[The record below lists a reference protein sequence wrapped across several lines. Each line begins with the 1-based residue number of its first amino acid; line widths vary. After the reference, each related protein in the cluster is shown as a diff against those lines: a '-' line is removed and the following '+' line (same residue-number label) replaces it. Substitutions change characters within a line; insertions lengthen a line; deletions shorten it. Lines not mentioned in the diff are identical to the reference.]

1 MLMLRKVRK
10 DDSELLYYW
19 ANDRDVRDMSVNQK
33 PIFWQDHV
41 SWLKKKLA
49 DNNLKMF
56 ILLDGVQEVGQIRL
70 EYKEGQWIIG
80 YSISAEFR
88 GKGYGKRIVE
98 LGLQEIDKGVII
110 AFVKPSNKASL
121 KIFSDLGF
129 DNLGLTE
136 NQGVRLVKFTLGK

>member
-1 MLMLRKVRK
+1 MLMLRKVGK
-10 DDSELLYYW
+10 EDSELLYYW

-41 SWLKKKLA
+41 SWLEKKLA

-70 EYKEGQWIIG
+70 EYEEGQWIIG

-98 LGLQEIDKGVII
+98 LGIHEIDKGVIVAI
-110 AFVKPSNKASL
+110 VKPSNKASL

-136 NQGVRLVKFTLGK
+136 NQGVRLVKFTFRK